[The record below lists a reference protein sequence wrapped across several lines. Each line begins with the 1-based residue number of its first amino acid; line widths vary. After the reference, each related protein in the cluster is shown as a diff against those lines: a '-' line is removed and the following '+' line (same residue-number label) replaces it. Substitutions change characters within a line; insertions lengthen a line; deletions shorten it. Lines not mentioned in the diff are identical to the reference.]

1 MTAATTFPAQHAHA
15 LSLSRCAVTGGLT
28 LALVFALCW
37 VAAAAGYLPGAH
49 MFVSL
54 FTAQPVASTAAL
66 GLGLLSSLGSG
77 LVVGAI
83 WALIYNAFAF
93 LERR

>member
-1 MTAATTFPAQHAHA
+1 MTAATASAERHAHV

-49 MFVSL
+49 MFISL
-54 FTAQPVASTAAL
+54 FTVQPVDSTAAL
-66 GLGLLSSLGSG
+66 GVGLVSSLGSG
-77 LVVGAI
+77 VIVGAI

-93 LERR
+93 LQRP